1 MSKEN
6 IIQNIFNIT
15 AELSENIK
23 QLDLKECTNEVKEE
37 LLQSL
42 NDMLSTLSELSPEIE
57 DNSLIIE
64 TEKMLNKNI
73 LTFKEGKH

>member
-1 MSKEN
+1 MSTEN

-15 AELSENIK
+15 TELSENIK

-42 NDMLSTLSELSPEIE
+42 HNMLSTLSELSPEIE

-73 LTFKEGKH
+73 LTFKEEQH